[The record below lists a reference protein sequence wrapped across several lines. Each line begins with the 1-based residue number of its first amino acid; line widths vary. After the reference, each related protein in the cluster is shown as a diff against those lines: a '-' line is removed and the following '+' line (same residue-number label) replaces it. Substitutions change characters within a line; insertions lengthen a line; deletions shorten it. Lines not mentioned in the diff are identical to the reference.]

1 MFWGQILKNNQITTL
16 SSKTTRVLNITN
28 AILVK
33 HGDKDRIY
41 LQLANEKIRI
51 IIGVFLVNKK
61 EVLTLNSKLLLSSV
75 EEYKISIIN
84 GDNSEVH
91 ISGFYETDEEEEK
104 SISSEPIKIIE
115 TEEIINNIEGSQET
129 DSDIDN
135 NEIENFLQRKTKTE
149 YDSKPRKLQKLAHKN
164 KTGKQGYSKEKLLKK
179 LRNNL

>member
-33 HGDKDRIY
+33 HGDKDRVYI
-41 LQLANEKIRI
+41 QLANDKTRI

-91 ISGFYETDEEEEK
+91 LSGFFESDEDEDEGV
-104 SISSEPIKIIE
+104 SSEPVNIFK
-115 TEEIINNIEGSQET
+115 TEDIVNNLKESQET
-129 DSDIDN
+129 DRDIDN
-135 NEIENFLQRKTKTE
+135 YEIEKFLQRKTKNE
-149 YDSKPRKLQKLAHKN
+149 YDSKPRKLQKLVQN
-164 KTGKQGYSKEKLLKK
+164 DKTGKQGYSKEKLLKK
-179 LRNNL
+179 LRNNF